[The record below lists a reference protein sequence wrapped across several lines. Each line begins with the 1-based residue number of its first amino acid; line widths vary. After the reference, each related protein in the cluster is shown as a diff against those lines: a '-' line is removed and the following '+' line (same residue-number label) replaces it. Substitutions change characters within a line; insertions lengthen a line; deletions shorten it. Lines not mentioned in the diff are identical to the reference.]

1 MAVVRLSGSL
11 MTNKF
16 GSLAKLTIVAI
27 AFGFAAC
34 TGITSQTDD
43 GPADIPVV
51 IPDYGQE
58 VDVIVDPDVNPGDP
72 GATDAD
78 RDQGGEVTDQ
88 GGLTDNG
95 DVPDDGSSV
104 DVGPGDAVEVTD
116 NVGTDLNET
125 IDDPGV
131 EPDGCVPQCGVMG
144 TETERECGPDQCG
157 DDNGCGFCST
167 GYVCDRV
174 AGKCILMCIPNC
186 LELGKVCGDDGCNG
200 NCGECGDGFECG
212 LDFKCYPSECKSD
225 CIEKGMEC
233 GVDKCGDS
241 CGTCGGSEV
250 CSAGGKCAPGAC
262 FGIDKDRNSCSPD
275 SRYLFICQVSG
286 QPPTQTESLLK
297 IDCYAITGEQCGTRG
312 CDCHYNAFSGHNECL
327 EMPPCVPACDG
338 KECGDDGCGGLCV
351 TGQTDIYGFCK
362 GGWRCG
368 TDDKCRPF
376 EGAECLWVDWM
387 GTCWADNWLYQCS
400 GDVPGQG
407 SIIAENCTTSGKVCY
422 FNVSA
427 QQYKCGTL

>member
-1 MAVVRLSGSL
+1 

-116 NVGTDLNET
+116 NVGNDLNET
-125 IDDPGV
+125 IDDQGV

-157 DDNGCGFCST
+157 DDNGGFC
-167 GYVCDRV
+167 
-174 AGKCILMCIPNC
+174 
-186 LELGKVCGDDGCNG
+186 
-200 NCGECGDGFECG
+200 
-212 LDFKCYPSECKSD
+212 
-225 CIEKGMEC
+225 
-233 GVDKCGDS
+233 
-241 CGTCGGSEV
+241 
-250 CSAGGKCAPGAC
+250 
-262 FGIDKDRNSCSPD
+262 
-275 SRYLFICQVSG
+275 
-286 QPPTQTESLLK
+286 
-297 IDCYAITGEQCGTRG
+297 
-312 CDCHYNAFSGHNECL
+312 
-327 EMPPCVPACDG
+327 
-338 KECGDDGCGGLCV
+338 
-351 TGQTDIYGFCK
+351 
-362 GGWRCG
+362 
-368 TDDKCRPF
+368 
-376 EGAECLWVDWM
+376 
-387 GTCWADNWLYQCS
+387 
-400 GDVPGQG
+400 
-407 SIIAENCTTSGKVCY
+407 
-422 FNVSA
+422 
-427 QQYKCGTL
+427 